1 MCLGGPAMEFLEE
14 MVSIAR
20 IPVVSSSF
28 ASNY

>member
-14 MVSIAR
+14 VVSIVR
-20 IPVVSSSF
+20 IPVVNNSF